1 MPKKTK
7 TSTRGEKPVSKN
19 AFTYALANPLSV
31 LLDKNPRDFTRSDF
45 LKVIDEKHIERI
57 TFHYT
62 ALDGKLKELKLPV
75 ANPSQV
81 ETILAE
87 GERVDGSQLFKGMV
101 DTSLSDLYVVPVYRT
116 AFLNPFDEGSLDF
129 ICRYLTKDGDLAPFA
144 LDSILTKACQ
154 VFRQNSRLEIKI
166 MDELEFFM
174 LTDRNLNLY
183 PAQKQHG
190 YHSAAPYV
198 KSGQVLN
205 EMIRSITQITGA
217 VKYAHSEVGF
227 VESVRSDLEEIRG
240 KQAEQLEV
248 EFTPRPPEEMAD
260 ALVLGRWLIRNIAY
274 KYGCVATFTPKIE
287 EGIAGNGLHFH
298 MELLKDGR
306 NIMVDDEGTL
316 SVPARRLIGG
326 LCAYADSLTAFGNTV
341 SSAYLR
347 LVPNQE
353 APTRIC
359 WSDLNRSSMIR
370 VPLGWANLRHLAK
383 RLNPQESAA
392 FSTAES
398 RQTVELRSPDGSAII
413 HLLLAGIV
421 MAADWSFR
429 EDDSLFKKNLP
440 LELADKLYVQ
450 GNIFTDQTLTRKLP
464 TLPRSC
470 VESSRILLEKRDLYE
485 RDGVFPPSVIDYVAK
500 MLREENDEAINKRL
514 IDLPADDR
522 LLETRK
528 IMHKDLHR
536 H

>member
-1 MPKKTK
+1 M
-7 TSTRGEKPVSKN
+7 SNE

-31 LLDKNPRDFTRSDF
+31 ILDKAPRDFTRTDF
-45 LKVIDEKHIERI
+45 LKVIDQKHIERI

-75 ANPSQV
+75 ANPFQA

-87 GERVDGSQLFKGMV
+87 GERVDGSSLFKGMV
-101 DTSLSDLYVVPVYRT
+101 DAALSDLYVVPVYKT
-116 AFLNPFDEGSLDF
+116 AFLSPFDEGSIDF
-129 ICRYLTKDGDLAPFA
+129 ICRYLTKDGDLAPYA
-144 LDSILTKACQ
+144 LDSILARACQ
-154 VFRQNSRLEIKI
+154 VFRKNTGLELQTLG
-166 MDELEFFM
+166 ELEFF
-174 LTDRNLNLY
+174 LLSDRKLNLF

-190 YHSAAPYV
+190 YHSAAPYI
-198 KSGQVLN
+198 KSGQILN
-205 EMIRSITQITGA
+205 EMVRHITQITGA
-217 VKYAHSEVGF
+217 VKYAHSEAGF
-227 VESVRSDLEEIRG
+227 VESVRSDLEEISG

-248 EFTPRPPEEMAD
+248 EYLPRPAEEMAD

-287 EGIAGNGLHFH
+287 EGVAGNGFHFH
-298 MELLKDGR
+298 MELLKDGK
-306 NIMVDDEGTL
+306 NIMVDPNGKL

-326 LCAYADSLTAFGNTV
+326 LCSYADSLTAFGNTV

-359 WSDLNRSSMIR
+359 WSDLNRSAMIR
-370 VPLGWANLRHLAK
+370 VPLGWSNLRHLAK
-383 RLNPQESAA
+383 KLNPQEIAP
-392 FSTAES
+392 FENVQS
-398 RQTVELRSPDGSAII
+398 RQTVEVRSPDGSAII
-413 HLLLAGIV
+413 HLLLAGVV
-421 MAADWSFR
+421 MAADWAFR

-450 GNIFTDQTLTRKLP
+450 GNIFTDRNLLQKLP

-470 VESSRILLEKRDLYE
+470 VESSRILLEKRELYE
-485 RDGVFPPSVIDYVAK
+485 REGVFPPSIIDYVAK
-500 MLREENDEAINKRL
+500 LLRAENDEEINQKL
-514 IDLPADDR
+514 ADLPADDR
-522 LLETRK
+522 LHETRK

>member
-1 MPKKTK
+1 MSPHQ
-7 TSTRGEKPVSKN
+7 
-19 AFTYALANPLSV
+19 FTYALANPLSV
-31 LLDKNPRDFTRSDF
+31 ILDKNPADFTRSDF
-45 LKVIDEKHIERI
+45 LKVIDERRIERV

-75 ANPSQV
+75 ANAAQA

-87 GERVDGSQLFKGMV
+87 GERVDGSSLFNGMV
-101 DTSLSDLYVVPVYRT
+101 DASLSDLYVVPVYRT

-144 LDSILTKACQ
+144 LDSILAQ
-154 VFRQNSRLEIKI
+154 AVRVFRKNSGFDLQSLG
-166 MDELEFFM
+166 ELEFF
-174 LTDRNLNLY
+174 LLSERNLHLY

-190 YHSAAPYV
+190 YQAAAPYI
-198 KSGQVLN
+198 KSGQILN
-205 EMIRSITQITGA
+205 EMVRYITQITGA

-227 VESVRSDLEEIRG
+227 VESVRSDLDEIQG

-248 EFTPRPPEEMAD
+248 EYLPRPVEEMAD
-260 ALVLGRWLIRNIAY
+260 ALVLGRWLIRNTAY

-287 EGIAGNGLHFH
+287 EGVAGNGLHFH
-298 MELLKDGR
+298 LELLRDGL
-306 NIMVDDEGTL
+306 NVMVDKGGNL
-316 SVPARRLIGG
+316 SEAARRLIGG
-326 LCAYADSLTAFGNTV
+326 LCYYADSLTAFGNTV

-370 VPLGWANLRHLAK
+370 VPLGWSNLRHLAK
-383 RLNPQESAA
+383 RLNLQEKAA
-392 FSTAES
+392 FEQAQS
-398 RQTVELRSPDGSAII
+398 RQTVELRSPDGSAVI

-421 MAADWSFR
+421 MAVDWAFR

-440 LELADKLYVQ
+440 LDLAERLYAQ
-450 GNIFTDQTLTRKLP
+450 GNIFTDQALLQKLP

-470 VESSRILLEKRDLYE
+470 VESSRILIQKRELYE

-500 MLREENDEAINKRL
+500 LLQAENDEAMNQKL
-514 IDLPADDR
+514 ADLPADDR
-522 LLETRK
+522 LHETRK

>member
-1 MPKKTK
+1 MPKN
-7 TSTRGEKPVSKN
+7 RF
-19 AFTYALANPLSV
+19 AYALANPLSV
-31 LLDKNPRDFTRSDF
+31 LLDKSPRDFDRSDF
-45 LKVIDEKHIERI
+45 LKVIEEKRVERI
-57 TFHYT
+57 GFHYT

-81 ETILAE
+81 ETVLAE

-129 ICRYLTKDGDLAPFA
+129 VCRYLTKDGNLAPFA
-144 LDSILTKACQ
+144 LDSILAKADQ
-154 VFRQNSRLEIKI
+154 AFQKNSGLEFQTLG
-166 MDELEFFM
+166 ELEFFL
-174 LTDRNLNLY
+174 LTDRNPNLY

-198 KSGQVLN
+198 KSGQILN
-205 EMIRSITQITGA
+205 EMVRLITQITGA

-260 ALVLGRWLIRNIAY
+260 ALVLGRWLIRNTAY

-298 MELLKDGR
+298 MELLRGGK
-306 NIMVDDEGTL
+306 NIMLDESGKL

-370 VPLGWANLRHLAK
+370 VPLGWANLRHLAR
-383 RLNPQESAA
+383 RLNPQETASFSADQ
-392 FSTAES
+392 S
-398 RQTVELRSPDGSAII
+398 RQTVELRSPDGSSII

-429 EDDSLFKKNLP
+429 EDDSLFKKDLP

-450 GNIFTDQTLTRKLP
+450 GNIFIDQNLLRTLP

-470 VESSRILLEKRDLYE
+470 VESSRILLEKRGLYE
-485 RDGVFPPSVIDYVAK
+485 RDGVFPPSVIDYVAR
-500 MLREENDEAINKRL
+500 MLQAENDEVMNKRL
-514 IDLPADDR
+514 VDLPADDR

-528 IMHKDLHR
+528 IMHKDLHK